1 MGFITVQCHV
11 GAACRFKILRGLKK
25 RFKCP
30 TEAKTQ
36 LEVDWPQSSFK
47 SVEVQTDLTFP
58 PMQSDVSLRD
68 KEVTCAQPESE
79 PDWNKESIVEILQ
92 QFSLESLLEV
102 MSTFFTD
109 YIDKKLN
116 ITIPEDFLTLSAK
129 AMAQLKHN
137 ERSNVLYNLAK
148 GLGTPR
154 LDGSDSRFPAKR
166 MPMGL
171 VEYATNFFVADK
183 MQQVYTA
190 I

>member
-58 PMQSDVSLRD
+58 PMQSVRD

-79 PDWNKESIVEILQ
+79 PDWKKESIVEILQ

-102 MSTFFTD
+102 
-109 YIDKKLN
+109 
-116 ITIPEDFLTLSAK
+116 A
-129 AMAQLKHN
+129 
-137 ERSNVLYNLAK
+137 NV
-148 GLGTPR
+148 
-154 LDGSDSRFPAKR
+154 
-166 MPMGL
+166 
-171 VEYATNFFVADK
+171 NFFH
-183 MQQVYTA
+183 
-190 I
+190 